1 MELQNKVMQLVQENA
16 SVVANK
22 GKELKGHEEKTNIL
36 LTDLNSLQKK
46 VEALTQEVAHW
57 KKLSEY
63 VLKKIE
69 SQALDSMHNEEQLIE
84 CNKEKKL
91 LMANGPEDKEVF
103 NGEEEEDDDDVKK
116 EKKRR

>member
-1 MELQNKVMQLVQENA
+1 
-16 SVVANK
+16 
-22 GKELKGHEEKTNIL
+22 
-36 LTDLNSLQKK
+36 KK
-46 VEALTQEVAHW
+46 VEALQQELGEKTQEVAHW

-84 CNKEKKL
+84 CKKEKKL

-103 NGEEEEDDDDVKK
+103 NGEEEEDDDDDVKK